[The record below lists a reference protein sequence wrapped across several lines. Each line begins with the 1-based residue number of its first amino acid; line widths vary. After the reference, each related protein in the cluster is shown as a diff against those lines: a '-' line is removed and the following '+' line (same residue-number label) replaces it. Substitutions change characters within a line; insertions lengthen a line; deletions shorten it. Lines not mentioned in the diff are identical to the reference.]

1 MRPSLRTASLL
12 GTDYKSEAVGLTACV
27 NETYG
32 SNKEPL
38 LGNNQPF
45 IDNFYFFTC
54 P

>member
-12 GTDYKSEAVGLTACV
+12 GTDYKSEAVGLIACV

-38 LGNNQPF
+38 LGNNQPLMG
-45 IDNFYFFTC
+45 NNQ
-54 P
+54 PVL